1 MFAFALRGLLG
12 FWEVFILA
20 AAIQVIASFVYSS
33 IKISREQEIIDVYQE
48 ELDSLLGM
56 STITVECPC
65 GKNKF
70 DANVFTAVENIFEC
84 DVCGSKFK
92 SDVIITPTLLTEPIN
107 TNTSFDD
114 LIQKQKEL

>member
-1 MFAFALRGLLG
+1 MFAFGLRGLLG
-12 FWEVFILA
+12 FWEVFVLA

-33 IKISREQEIIDVYQE
+33 IKISKEQAIIDVYQE
-48 ELDSLLGM
+48 EMDTLLDM
-56 STITVECPC
+56 STVTVECPC

-70 DANVFTAVENIFEC
+70 DANVFTAIENIFEC

-92 SDVIITPTLLTEPIN
+92 SDITITPTLLTEPIS

-114 LIQKQKEL
+114 LIQNQKEL